1 VSEST
6 AGRAARGGE
15 PDIARIGALIGDP
28 TRARVLVALTDGRAL
43 TATRL
48 ASEAGVAPSTV
59 SEHLGRLTAA
69 GLVIARAQGRARF
82 YQLASPAVADALE
95 AIARISPVQ
104 PVRSLREDT
113 RAHALR
119 KARTCYTHLAGRLGV
134 GLLGGML
141 ARGLMTGGDGLYHPE
156 QAVHDRLSAPG
167 RDVSYQL
174 TPLGEEAFTGIGVD
188 LRPVLAKRPAV
199 RYCLDW
205 SEQRHHLAGPLGTAL
220 ASRLFA
226 LGWVRKA
233 GEHRVVTITGDG
245 CQQLMDVFGLPPTW
259 DQPEPGPARTL
270 PAAVSAAPAA
280 DRR

>member
-1 VSEST
+1 VVVSESVTGRT
-6 AGRAARGGE
+6 ASGGE

-28 TRARVLVALTDGRAL
+28 TRARVLVALADGRAL
-43 TATRL
+43 TASRL

-59 SEHLGRLTAA
+59 SEHLSRLTAA
-69 GLVIARAQGRARF
+69 GLVVAHAQGRARF

-95 AIARISPVQ
+95 AIARISPIH
-104 PVRSLREDT
+104 PVKSLRQDT

-134 GLLGGML
+134 SLLSGML

-156 QAVHDRLSAPG
+156 QAVNDRLSGPG

-174 TPLGEEAFTGIGVD
+174 TPLGKEAFTGIGID
-188 LRPVLAKRPAV
+188 LRPILAKRPAI

-205 SEQRHHLAGPLGTAL
+205 SEQRHHLAGPLGAAL

-233 GEHRVVTITGDG
+233 SERRVVTLTDDG
-245 CQQLMDVFGLPPTW
+245 CQHLVDVFGLSPNW
-259 DQPEPGPARTL
+259 DQPEPGPARTT
-270 PAAVSAAPAA
+270 PAAGT
-280 DRR
+280 